1 MAHPIEGILGVS
13 MENIHEMV
21 DVNTIIGDPIAK
33 GDTTIIPISKVSFGF
48 ASGGSDLPTQA
59 AEKFA
64 GGAGAGVTVKP
75 VAFIVI
81 KADGDVKLLEL
92 GGKGSPLDGVLE
104 SLPGFIEKLKASAA
118 EKKAAKAA
126 EKAEKADKDAK
137 LTKAEAK
144 VEKAEAKLAKEE
156 AKAAAK
162 AEAIDEKTEARLAKA
177 AAKVEAAKAE
187 AQAQLDAESKKEQNG

>member
-21 DVNTIIGDPIAK
+21 DVNTIIGDPITK

-81 KADGDVKLLEL
+81 KADGDVKLMEL
-92 GGKGSPLDGVLE
+92 GAKGSPLDGVLE
-104 SLPGFIEKLKASAA
+104 SLPGFIEKIKASAA
-118 EKKAAKAA
+118 EKKAAKG
-126 EKAEKADKDAK
+126 ESKAIE
-137 LTKAEAK
+137 KAEAK

-162 AEAIDEKTEARLAKA
+162 AEAMDEKTEARLAKA

-187 AQAQLDAESKKEQNG
+187 AQAQIEAEKSKNENKE

>member
-1 MAHPIEGILGVS
+1 MAHPIEGIMGVS
-13 MENIHEMV
+13 MENIHQMV
-21 DVNTIIGDPIAK
+21 DVNTIIGDPIVK

-92 GGKGSPLDGVLE
+92 GGKASPIEGVMD
-104 SLPGFIEKLKASAA
+104 SLPGIIDKIKNAVAD
-118 EKKAAKAA
+118 KKAAKEA
-126 EKAEKADKDAK
+126 EKAANPDPKQ
-137 LTKAEAK
+137 
-144 VEKAEAKLAKEE
+144 VEKAEAKLEKAEAKLEKME
-156 AKAAAK
+156 AKA
-162 AEAIDEKTEARLAKA
+162 EKTGARDEARIAKA
-177 AAKVEAAKAE
+177 AAKVEAARAE
-187 AQAQLDAESKKEQNG
+187 AQAQIAAENADKKDKE

>member
-21 DVNTIIGDPIAK
+21 DVNTIIGDPIVK

-64 GGAGAGVTVKP
+64 GGSGAGVTVKP

-92 GGKGSPLDGVLE
+92 GEKTSPFEGIID
-104 SLPGFIEKLKASAA
+104 SLPGIIEKIKTAA
-118 EKKAAKAA
+118 ADKKAAKEAKEAKKSEMAA
-126 EKAEKADKDAK
+126 EDDFSDKK
-137 LTKAEAK
+137 
-144 VEKAEAKLAKEE
+144 
-156 AKAAAK
+156 
-162 AEAIDEKTEARLAKA
+162 
-177 AAKVEAAKAE
+177 
-187 AQAQLDAESKKEQNG
+187 

>member
-13 MENIHEMV
+13 MENIHQMV
-21 DVNTIIGDPIAK
+21 DVNTIIGDPIVK
-33 GDTTIIPISKVSFGF
+33 GETTIIPISKVSFGF

-92 GGKGSPLDGVLE
+92 GGKGSPLDGVMD
-104 SLPGFIEKLKASAA
+104 SLPGLIDKIKSSIGDKKSAKGDKSDDA
-118 EKKAAKAA
+118 
-126 EKAEKADKDAK
+126 KAEKSEKSDVKAA
-137 LTKAEAK
+137 KAEAK
-144 VEKAEAKLAKEE
+144 VEKAEAKLAKME
-156 AKAAAK
+156 AKDAK
-162 AEAIDEKTEARLAKA
+162 SEERLAKA
-177 AAKVEAAKAE
+177 AAKVEAARAE
-187 AQAQLDAESKKEQNG
+187 AQAELDAESKK

>member
-21 DVNTIIGDPIAK
+21 DVNTIIGDPIVK
-33 GDTTIIPISKVSFGF
+33 GETTIIPISKVSFGF

-92 GGKGSPLDGVLE
+92 GGKGSPLDGVME
-104 SLPGFIEKLKASAA
+104 SLPGIIDKIKSSVA
-118 EKKAAKAA
+118 EKKSAKS
-126 EKAEKADKDAK
+126 DAK
-137 LTKAEAK
+137 DEAKAEAK
-144 VEKAEAKLAKEE
+144 VAKAEEKLSKAEAKAEAARAELE
-156 AKAAAK
+156 AKRGK
-162 AEAIDEKTEARLAKA
+162 NPEE
-177 AAKVEAAKAE
+177 
-187 AQAQLDAESKKEQNG
+187 

>member
-21 DVNTIIGDPIAK
+21 DVNTIIGDPINK

-92 GGKGSPLDGVLE
+92 GAKGSPLDGVME
-104 SLPGFIEKLKASAA
+104 NLPGIIDKIKASAA
-118 EKKAAKAA
+118 EKKAAKG
-126 EKAEKADKDAK
+126 DAK
-137 LTKAEAK
+137 DIVKAEAK

-156 AKAAAK
+156 AKAEKNEARIAK
-162 AEAIDEKTEARLAKA
+162 AT
-177 AAKVEAAKAE
+177 AKVEAARAE
-187 AQAQLDAESKKEQNG
+187 AQAQLEAEKAKENKE

>member
-21 DVNTIIGDPIAK
+21 DVNTIIGDPIVK

-92 GGKGSPLDGVLE
+92 GGKTSPFEGVMD
-104 SLPGFIEKLKASAA
+104 SLPGLIDKIKNSAA
-118 EKKAAKAA
+118 DKKAAKAD
-126 EKAEKADKDAK
+126 KAEAKAE
-137 LTKAEAK
+137 KAEAK
-144 VEKAEAKLAKEE
+144 VEKARTKQAKEE
-156 AKAAAK
+156 AKAEK
-162 AEAIDEKTEARLAKA
+162 AEAVDEKTEARLAKA
-177 AAKVEAAKAE
+177 AAKVEAARAE
-187 AQAQLDAESKKEQNG
+187 AQAELDAENGKNRR